1 MIRLAIV
8 AYLVVEIAAFWAL
21 THFLGFGWAL
31 LITIGAA
38 AVGFAVLG
46 RRARTLTA
54 DLRRATR
61 REPTDARPA
70 GEGVLFAGAALFTIL
85 PGVVSTVVGL
95 ILMTPPARR
104 VLRPAVEAGMIRRA
118 SRLVSGVRASGLG
131 DSRRGFP
138 GDRYVDG
145 TVEGSV
151 VDETSDVVDVTKRRP
166 DGSVYTDVPGLPEPP
181 TAHP

>member
-54 DLRRATR
+54 DLRSAAR

-70 GEGVLFAGAALFTIL
+70 GDGVLFAGAALFTIL

-95 ILMTPPARR
+95 ILMTPPARK
-104 VLRPAVEAGMIRRA
+104 VLSPAVEAGMMRRA
-118 SRLVSGVRASGLG
+118 SVLVTGRQGPLG
-131 DSRRGFP
+131 GRRG
-138 GDRYVDG
+138 GARYVDG

-151 VDETSDVVDVTKRRP
+151 IDETSDVVDVTKRRP
-166 DGSVYTDVPGLPEPP
+166 DGTVHIDVPGLPEPP
-181 TAHP
+181 AARP

>member
-31 LITIGAA
+31 LITVGAA
-38 AVGFAVLG
+38 ALGFAVLG
-46 RRARTLTA
+46 RRARGLTA
-54 DLRRATR
+54 DLRSATR
-61 REPTDARPA
+61 RGPTDLRPA
-70 GEGVLFAGAALFTIL
+70 GDGALFAGAAVLTIL

-95 ILMTPPARR
+95 LLMTPPARA
-104 VLRPAVEAGMIRRA
+104 VLRPAVEASMLRRA
-118 SRLVSGVRASGLG
+118 TAILGGV
-131 DSRRGFP
+131 P
-138 GDRYVDG
+138 GGRVRNGRYVDG

-166 DGSVYTDVPGLPEPP
+166 DGTVYIDVPGLPEPP
-181 TAHP
+181 PARG

>member
-21 THFLGFGWAL
+21 THFLNFGWAL
-31 LITIGAA
+31 LITVGAA

-54 DLRRATR
+54 DLRRAAR

-70 GEGVLFAGAALFTIL
+70 GDSVLFAGAALFTVL

-95 ILMTPPARR
+95 LLMTPPARKI
-104 VLRPAVEAGMIRRA
+104 LRPAVEAGMMRRA
-118 SRLVSGVRASGLG
+118 SILVAGVPGGRA
-131 DSRRGFP
+131 P
-138 GDRYVDG
+138 GGRYVDG

-151 VDETSDVVDVTKRRP
+151 VDETSDVVDVTARRP
-166 DGSVYTDVPGLPEPP
+166 DGSVYIDLPGLPEPP
-181 TAHP
+181 ATRP

>member
-21 THFLGFGWAL
+21 TYFLGFGWAL

-38 AVGFAVLG
+38 AVGCAVLG

-54 DLRRATR
+54 DLRKAAR
-61 REPTDARPA
+61 REPSDARPA
-70 GEGVLFAGAALFTIL
+70 GDGVLFAGAALLTIL

-95 ILMTPPARR
+95 ILMTPPARK
-104 VLRPAVEAGMIRRA
+104 VLRPAVEAGMMRRA
-118 SRLVSGVRASGLG
+118 SALVTGA
-131 DSRRGFP
+131 RGP
-138 GDRYVDG
+138 RGGARYVDG

-151 VDETSDVVDVTKRRP
+151 IDETSDVVDVTARRP
-166 DGSVYTDVPGLPEPP
+166 DGTVHIDVPGLPEPP
-181 TAHP
+181 SARP